1 MAKQRIE
8 EITLLR
14 AMAFMAIT
22 MQHCIAEYI
31 YRSDILQP
39 DSIMLA
45 MLFHYTRFGTPTFV
59 FLSGVILFYN
69 YAGTA
74 IRYGSYVKRRFVDIF
89 VPFLCWTLVYWLSV
103 SLFSGQSLTD
113 ADAWRTLAGQLL
125 RPTYGYHLWFIL
137 MIFQFYLLLPIFL
150 RIAEPL
156 KRFATLRPERAV
168 TRTVWIL
175 AIAAAAYAGLLWLSY
190 YKAGVIASWGEPW
203 AWLMEHRS
211 KWFVFYFFYFMLGAV
226 CAYGLARFRELAVS
240 WLALSGLLFIG
251 CYVWV
256 GYELLGLSMDSMK
269 LGLST
274 YLRPA
279 IFVLIVTQLAAAY
292 ALSVLLD
299 RYGGWFKRFM
309 LTIGRHSF
317 GGFLAHAFVLMLAA
331 NVTRP
336 LQLAGYHL
344 PVAVA
349 TFLVVAAGSIGL
361 ARLIGMLPLG
371 HWLVGAQGRRDRAA
385 RLAQAQAQPK
395 HPTNQQGSQ
404 ASRGM

>member
-1 MAKQRIE
+1 MARQRIE

-31 YRSDILQP
+31 YRADILQP

-74 IRYGSYVKRRFVDIF
+74 IRYGSYMRRRFIDIGI
-89 VPFLCWTLVYWLSV
+89 PFLSWTFIYWLSV
-103 SLFSGQSLTD
+103 SLFSGLSLTD
-113 ADAWRTLAGQLL
+113 ASAWRALGSQLL

-137 MIFQFYLLLPIFL
+137 MIMQFYLLLPVFL
-150 RIAEPL
+150 RLAEPL
-156 KRFATLRPERAV
+156 RRFAADRRPDRA
-168 TRTVWIL
+168 TARTVGIL
-175 AIAAAAYAGLLWLSY
+175 AIAAVVYAALLWLSY
-190 YKAGVIASWGEPW
+190 YRAGTIASWGAPW

-211 KWFVFYFFYFMLGAV
+211 KWFIFYFFYFMLGAV
-226 CAYGLARFRELAVS
+226 CAYGLVRFREIAVR

-279 IFVLIVTQLAAAY
+279 IFLLIVTQLAAAY

-309 LTIGRHSF
+309 LMVGRHSF
-317 GGFLAHAFVLMLAA
+317 GGFLAHAFVLMLVA

-336 LQLAGYHL
+336 LTLTGYHL

-361 ARLIGMLPLG
+361 ARLLGELPLG

-385 RLAQAQAQPK
+385 RLARPDS
-395 HPTNQQGSQ
+395 QQGRGSQ
-404 ASRGM
+404 VSRGM